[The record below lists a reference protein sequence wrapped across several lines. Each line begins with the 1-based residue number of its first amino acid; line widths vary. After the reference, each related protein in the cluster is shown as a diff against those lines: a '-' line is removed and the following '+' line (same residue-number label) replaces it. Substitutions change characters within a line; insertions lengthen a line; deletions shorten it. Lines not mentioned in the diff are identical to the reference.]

1 MTGVV
6 TSLASEVRVRE
17 SGPDCSVGLSTVV
30 LVLVEVE
37 VVEVGLIRLGMEESS
52 SSLITGSQVRARGSA
67 IQQGQSV

>member
-17 SGPDCSVGLSTVV
+17 SGPDCSVGLSAVV
-30 LVLVEVE
+30 LVLVE

>member
-30 LVLVEVE
+30 LVLVE

>member
-1 MTGVV
+1 MAGVV

-30 LVLVEVE
+30 LVLVE

>member
-1 MTGVV
+1 MAGVV

-30 LVLVEVE
+30 LVLVE

-67 IQQGQSV
+67 IQQSV

>member
-1 MTGVV
+1 MAGVI

-30 LVLVEVE
+30 LVLVV